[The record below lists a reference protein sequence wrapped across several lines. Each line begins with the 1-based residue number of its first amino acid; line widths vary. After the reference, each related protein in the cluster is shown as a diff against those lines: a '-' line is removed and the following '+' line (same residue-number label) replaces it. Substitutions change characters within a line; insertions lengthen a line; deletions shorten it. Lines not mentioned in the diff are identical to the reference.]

1 MKKSLKTIITFLLL
15 MGFYVCNVKADSYN
29 LFMADPEFTTVLKGD
44 TINLRVGFDGF
55 WNKFYLD
62 DIEDKEVKNKLN
74 PFYITYNSNVFDI
87 DLSNI
92 KLPKDG
98 YDMSKYYY
106 NYSDNKQKGERTIFF
121 SNVYITD
128 ELKRDDDEETSVI
141 DGGIDNTVFD
151 NIKLKVKDNAKEG
164 IYYLTTGYADKDD
177 LLVSETIPISIISK
191 NTEPAGITKLSYHKH
206 DIKLEKDKKD
216 YMISVLDTLV
226 DGLYDEEVAYNAV
239 CNYRCKAYNIGTR
252 AYTLESDNGKD
263 EIYIVYDNK
272 NQDLYTIDHE
282 RRHLSFGFN
291 WYDTLKHDDS
301 NYIFSISNAYFLDEV
316 PSYKESVKDHLSDSE
331 EKYLELHYDYK
342 ELNEIEKKVIKDL
355 IDNNYN
361 GTSENTTDVY
371 VMEKGKITYHTT
383 VKEEGKASVLA
394 DPDISGAYLPAAM
407 IVFMFIAFGSLVYV
421 IFGNRKS
428 KNKVKEDTHEQ

>member
-92 KLPKDG
+92 KLPKNG

-128 ELKRDDDEETSVI
+128 ELKRDDDEETSVN

-226 DGLYDEEVAYNAV
+226 DDLYDEEVAYNAV

-272 NQDLYTIDHE
+272 N
-282 RRHLSFGFN
+282 
-291 WYDTLKHDDS
+291 
-301 NYIFSISNAYFLDEV
+301 
-316 PSYKESVKDHLSDSE
+316 
-331 EKYLELHYDYK
+331 
-342 ELNEIEKKVIKDL
+342 
-355 IDNNYN
+355 
-361 GTSENTTDVY
+361 
-371 VMEKGKITYHTT
+371 
-383 VKEEGKASVLA
+383 
-394 DPDISGAYLPAAM
+394 
-407 IVFMFIAFGSLVYV
+407 
-421 IFGNRKS
+421 
-428 KNKVKEDTHEQ
+428 